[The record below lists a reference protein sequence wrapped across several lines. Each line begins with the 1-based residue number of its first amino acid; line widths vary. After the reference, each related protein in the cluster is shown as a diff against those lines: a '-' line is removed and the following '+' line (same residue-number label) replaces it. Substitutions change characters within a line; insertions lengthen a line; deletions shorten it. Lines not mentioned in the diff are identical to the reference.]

1 LFFHII
7 IPTDH
12 LRNEITKE
20 ISKTDIVKE
29 EKEQEDDDIIS
40 PSLAP
45 TTTAAAAAI
54 QKNKLPSSNIP
65 SSISIVAR
73 DVSVVRQYEEPP
85 AFKKLFHGWCPWEQF
100 DKEVIIGNF
109 GALLN
114 TQTNIKFPFISANH

>member
-1 LFFHII
+1 M
-7 IPTDH
+7 
-12 LRNEITKE
+12 
-20 ISKTDIVKE
+20 SKIDIVKE
-29 EKEQEDDDIIS
+29 EKEQDDDDIIS
-40 PSLAP
+40 PSSAP
-45 TTTAAAAAI
+45 TAAAAAI

-114 TQTNIKFPFISANH
+114 TQTNINFPFISGNH